1 MAKHVSLCLLLTTT
15 PFRWLLQNTEDMTER
30 KTSSTNYR
38 NQSFLEEKCSL
49 NELLDLVSKRWFSDV
64 LFCIQE
70 GNNRFKLIKDDLKY
84 ISDTILSDRLKL
96 LERYSLITR
105 IDYDEIPPKV
115 EYSLTDKGDELAAL
129 LEKMCEFSDTL
140 MAEVLTRRV
149 S

>member
-1 MAKHVSLCLLLTTT
+1 
-15 PFRWLLQNTEDMTER
+15 MTER

-64 LFCIQE
+64 LFCIEE
-70 GNNRFKLIKDDLKY
+70 GANRFKLIKDDLKY

-105 IDYDEIPPKV
+105 MDFDEIPPKV
-115 EYSLTDKGDELAAL
+115 EYSLTDKGEELVEL

-140 MAEVLTRRV
+140 MAEAVGKR
-149 S
+149 

>member
-1 MAKHVSLCLLLTTT
+1 
-15 PFRWLLQNTEDMTER
+15 MTER
-30 KTSSTNYR
+30 KTSSTNFR

-96 LERYSLITR
+96 LEKYNLISR
-105 IDYDEIPPKV
+105 MDFDEIPPKV
-115 EYSLTDKGDELAAL
+115 EYSLTDKGEELSEL
-129 LEKMCEFSDTL
+129 LGKMCEFSDTL
-140 MAEVLTRRV
+140 MGEALARR
-149 S
+149 

>member
-1 MAKHVSLCLLLTTT
+1 
-15 PFRWLLQNTEDMTER
+15 MTER
-30 KTSSTNYR
+30 KTSSTNFR

-96 LERYSLITR
+96 LEKYSLITR
-105 IDYDEIPPKV
+105 TDFDEIPPKV
-115 EYSLTDKGDELAAL
+115 EYALTEKGEELGEL
-129 LEKMCEFSDTL
+129 LEKMCEFSDIL
-140 MAEVLTRRV
+140 MAEVRSENLNP
-149 S
+149 

>member
-1 MAKHVSLCLLLTTT
+1 
-15 PFRWLLQNTEDMTER
+15 MTER
-30 KTSSTNYR
+30 KTTSTNYR

-96 LERYSLITR
+96 LERYNLISR
-105 IDYDEIPPKV
+105 MDFDEIPPKV
-115 EYSLTDKGDELAAL
+115 EYSLTEKGDELAGL
-129 LEKMCEFSDTL
+129 LESMCEFSEVL
-140 MAEVLTRRV
+140 MAEVKLNN
-149 S
+149 

>member
-1 MAKHVSLCLLLTTT
+1 
-15 PFRWLLQNTEDMTER
+15 MTER

-105 IDYDEIPPKV
+105 TDYDEIPPKV
-115 EYSLTDKGDELAAL
+115 EYALTEKGDELAEL
-129 LEKMCEFSDTL
+129 LEKMCEFSDIL
-140 MAEVLTRRV
+140 MAEIVTRKV

>member
-1 MAKHVSLCLLLTTT
+1 
-15 PFRWLLQNTEDMTER
+15 MTER

-64 LFCIQE
+64 LFCIEE

-96 LERYSLITR
+96 LERYNLIIRT
-105 IDYDEIPPKV
+105 DFDEIPPKV
-115 EYSLTDKGDELAAL
+115 EYSLTDKGEELVEL
-129 LEKMCEFSDTL
+129 LEKMCEFSDTIINK
-140 MAEVLTRRV
+140 AAHAVIPG
-149 S
+149 

>member
-1 MAKHVSLCLLLTTT
+1 
-15 PFRWLLQNTEDMTER
+15 MTER

-96 LERYSLITR
+96 LERYALITR
-105 IDYDEIPPKV
+105 TDFDEIPPKV
-115 EYSLTDKGDELAAL
+115 EYALTEKGDELSEL
-129 LEKMCEFSDTL
+129 LGKMCEFSDIL
-140 MAEVLTRRV
+140 MAEVRAEVR

>member
-1 MAKHVSLCLLLTTT
+1 MFQKPPSI
-15 PFRWLLQNTEDMTER
+15 MTER

-64 LFCIQE
+64 LFCIEE

-96 LERYSLITR
+96 LEKYSLINR
-105 IDYDEIPPKV
+105 MDFDEIPPKV
-115 EYSLTDKGDELAAL
+115 EYSLTEKGEELSEL
-129 LEKMCEFSDTL
+129 LGKMCSFSDTL
-140 MAEVLTRRV
+140 MGEMVARR
-149 S
+149 

>member
-1 MAKHVSLCLLLTTT
+1 
-15 PFRWLLQNTEDMTER
+15 MTER

-49 NELLDLVSKRWFSDV
+49 NELLDLVSKRWFTDV

-105 IDYDEIPPKV
+105 TDFDEIPPKV
-115 EYSLTDKGDELAAL
+115 EYSLTQKGDELVVL
-129 LEKMCEFSDTL
+129 LEQMCEFSDIL
-140 MAEVLTRRV
+140 MGELVTPRRL

>member
-1 MAKHVSLCLLLTTT
+1 
-15 PFRWLLQNTEDMTER
+15 MTER

-105 IDYDEIPPKV
+105 IDYDDIPPKV

-149 S
+149 G

>member
-1 MAKHVSLCLLLTTT
+1 
-15 PFRWLLQNTEDMTER
+15 MTER

-96 LERYSLITR
+96 LEKYSLINR
-105 IDYDEIPPKV
+105 MDFDEIPPKV
-115 EYSLTDKGDELAAL
+115 EYSLTEKGDELAEL
-129 LEKMCEFSDTL
+129 LEKMCTFSDIL
-140 MAEVLTRRV
+140 MGEMVARR
-149 S
+149 

>member
-1 MAKHVSLCLLLTTT
+1 
-15 PFRWLLQNTEDMTER
+15 MTER

-96 LERYSLITR
+96 LERYNLITR
-105 IDYDEIPPKV
+105 TDFDEIPPKV

-129 LEKMCEFSDTL
+129 LEQMCEFSDVL
-140 MAEVLTRRV
+140 MAGVLAPRRV
-149 S
+149 

>member
-1 MAKHVSLCLLLTTT
+1 
-15 PFRWLLQNTEDMTER
+15 MTER

-105 IDYDEIPPKV
+105 TDFDEIPPKV
-115 EYSLTDKGDELAAL
+115 EYALTHKGEELAAL
-129 LEKMCEFSDTL
+129 LEQMCEFSDIL
-140 MAEVLTRRV
+140 MAELIAPRRKAPQAG
-149 S
+149 

>member
-1 MAKHVSLCLLLTTT
+1 
-15 PFRWLLQNTEDMTER
+15 MTER

-70 GNNRFKLIKDDLKY
+70 GNNRFKSIKDDLKY

-96 LERYSLITR
+96 LERYTLITR
-105 IDYDEIPPKV
+105 TDFDEIPPKV
-115 EYSLTDKGDELAAL
+115 EYALTEKGDELAEL
-129 LEKMCEFSDTL
+129 LEKMCDFSDTL
-140 MAEVLTRRV
+140 MAEVLTRRAG
-149 S
+149 

>member
-1 MAKHVSLCLLLTTT
+1 
-15 PFRWLLQNTEDMTER
+15 MTER

-70 GNNRFKLIKDDLKY
+70 GHNRFKLIKDDLKY

-96 LERYSLITR
+96 LERYNLISR
-105 IDYDEIPPKV
+105 MDFDEIPPKV
-115 EYSLTDKGDELAAL
+115 EYSLTDKGEELTEL
-129 LEKMCEFSDTL
+129 LEKMCAFSDTL
-140 MAEVLTRRV
+140 MGEALARR
-149 S
+149 

>member
-1 MAKHVSLCLLLTTT
+1 
-15 PFRWLLQNTEDMTER
+15 MTER

-70 GNNRFKLIKDDLKY
+70 GNNRFKLIKDDLKF

-96 LERYSLITR
+96 LERYNLITR
-105 IDYDEIPPKV
+105 TDFDEIPPKV

-129 LEKMCEFSDTL
+129 LEQMCEFSDVL
-140 MAEVLTRRV
+140 MAGVVAPRRI
-149 S
+149 

>member
-1 MAKHVSLCLLLTTT
+1 
-15 PFRWLLQNTEDMTER
+15 MTER

-105 IDYDEIPPKV
+105 MDFDEIPPKV
-115 EYSLTDKGDELAAL
+115 EYSLTEKGEELVEL

-140 MAEVLTRRV
+140 MAEAAARR
-149 S
+149 

>member
-1 MAKHVSLCLLLTTT
+1 
-15 PFRWLLQNTEDMTER
+15 MTER

-64 LFCIQE
+64 LFCIEE

-96 LERYSLITR
+96 LEKYNLINR
-105 IDYDEIPPKV
+105 MDFDEIPPKV
-115 EYSLTDKGDELAAL
+115 EYSLTDKGEELSEL
-129 LEKMCEFSDTL
+129 LGQMCSFSDIL
-140 MAEVLTRRV
+140 MGEMVARR
-149 S
+149 

>member
-1 MAKHVSLCLLLTTT
+1 
-15 PFRWLLQNTEDMTER
+15 MTER

-96 LERYSLITR
+96 LERYNLITR
-105 IDYDEIPPKV
+105 TDFDEIPPKV
-115 EYSLTDKGDELAAL
+115 EYSLTQKGDELAAL
-129 LEKMCEFSDTL
+129 LEQMCEFSDTL
-140 MAEVLTRRV
+140 MGELVAPRR
-149 S
+149 

>member
-1 MAKHVSLCLLLTTT
+1 
-15 PFRWLLQNTEDMTER
+15 MTER

-64 LFCIQE
+64 LFCIEE

-96 LERYSLITR
+96 LEKYNLINR
-105 IDYDEIPPKV
+105 LDFDEIPPKV
-115 EYSLTDKGDELAAL
+115 EYSLTEKGEELSEL
-129 LEKMCEFSDTL
+129 LGKMCSFSDTL
-140 MAEVLTRRV
+140 MGEMVARR
-149 S
+149 

>member
-1 MAKHVSLCLLLTTT
+1 
-15 PFRWLLQNTEDMTER
+15 MTER
-30 KTSSTNYR
+30 KTSSTNFR

-96 LERYSLITR
+96 LEKYSLISR
-105 IDYDEIPPKV
+105 MDFDEIPPKV
-115 EYSLTDKGDELAAL
+115 EYSLTDKGEELSEL
-129 LEKMCEFSDTL
+129 LGKMCEFSDTL
-140 MAEVLTRRV
+140 MGEALARR
-149 S
+149 

>member
-1 MAKHVSLCLLLTTT
+1 
-15 PFRWLLQNTEDMTER
+15 MTER

-105 IDYDEIPPKV
+105 TDYDEIPPKV
-115 EYSLTDKGDELAAL
+115 EYALTEKGDELAEL
-129 LEKMCEFSDTL
+129 LEKMCGFSDTL
-140 MAEVLTRRV
+140 MSGMLARKV

>member
-1 MAKHVSLCLLLTTT
+1 
-15 PFRWLLQNTEDMTER
+15 MTER

-105 IDYDEIPPKV
+105 FDFDEIPPKV
-115 EYSLTDKGDELAAL
+115 EYSLTEKGDELAAL
-129 LEKMCEFSDTL
+129 LEQMCEFSDTL
-140 MAEVLTRRV
+140 MAEVVTRRV
-149 S
+149 AP

>member
-1 MAKHVSLCLLLTTT
+1 
-15 PFRWLLQNTEDMTER
+15 MTER

-96 LERYSLITR
+96 LEKYSLITR
-105 IDYDEIPPKV
+105 MDFDEIPPKV
-115 EYSLTDKGDELAAL
+115 EYTLTEKGEELAEL
-129 LEKMCEFSDTL
+129 LEKMCEFSDVL
-140 MAEVLTRRV
+140 MAEVRSEVR

>member
-1 MAKHVSLCLLLTTT
+1 
-15 PFRWLLQNTEDMTER
+15 MTER

-96 LERYSLITR
+96 LERYNLITR
-105 IDYDEIPPKV
+105 TDFDEIPPKV
-115 EYSLTDKGDELAAL
+115 EYSLTAKGEELIEL
-129 LEKMCEFSDTL
+129 LEQMCEFSETL
-140 MAEVLTRRV
+140 ISKNDLISKTVLAAAAV
-149 S
+149 